1 MFLKPELI
9 VFGQVFFAFLLGG
22 IIGYEREYHNSPA
35 GVRTYAAVCL
45 GSCLFGIAS
54 AHPYGVMIQSGFEPT
69 RIAAQVASGIGFL
82 CAGVIFK
89 EGMNTVGLTTA
100 ATLWVTS
107 AIGIVIAFGMY
118 ELAVLSTLFLVVLL
132 ALPTIPGLSAISVRR
147 RRLKRQRK
155 EMEEKA
161 LAVNGQANGIVQAN
175 GNSQPNSIFPQTNG
189 IEQLNGN
196 NQENTHLQ

>member
-1 MFLKPELI
+1 MFLNFDL
-9 VFGQVFFAFLLGG
+9 VAFGQVCFSFFLGG

-54 AHPYGVMIQSGFEPT
+54 IHPQGFNVFQGTFDPT

-100 ATLWVTS
+100 ATLWTTA
-107 AIGIVIAFGMY
+107 AIGITISFGMY
-118 ELAVLSTLFLVVLL
+118 AIALITTVFLVILL
-132 ALPTIPGLSAISVRR
+132 AAPTIPGLSAISVRR
-147 RRLKRQRK
+147 RRLAKQKK
-155 EMEEKA
+155 ET
-161 LAVNGQANGIVQAN
+161 AVDAK
-175 GNSQPNSIFPQTNG
+175 
-189 IEQLNGN
+189 
-196 NQENTHLQ
+196 